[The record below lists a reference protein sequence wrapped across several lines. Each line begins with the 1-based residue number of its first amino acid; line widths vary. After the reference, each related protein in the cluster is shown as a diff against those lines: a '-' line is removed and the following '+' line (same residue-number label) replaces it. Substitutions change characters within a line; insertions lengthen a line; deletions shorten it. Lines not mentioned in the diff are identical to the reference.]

1 MSDKSENMGLASYDN
16 VCYTRSF
23 FLKDMDYIMSES
35 GIGEAIAAYIVTL
48 DNAINAY
55 MDNIGDDKKIASAIY
70 NIYMDY
76 FNSSD
81 LII

>member
-1 MSDKSENMGLASYDN
+1 
-16 VCYTRSF
+16 
-23 FLKDMDYIMSES
+23 MSES

>member
-1 MSDKSENMGLASYDN
+1 
-16 VCYTRSF
+16 
-23 FLKDMDYIMSES
+23 MDYIMSES

-55 MDNIGDDKKIASAIY
+55 MDNIGDDKKIDSDIY

-76 FNSSD
+76 FNSSN